1 MARQSVKEYFDS
13 YALGFD
19 NIYEGRQTLPEK
31 ITNRFLRKSITRRFL
46 KTIQE
51 CSPVEGKT
59 VLDIGCGSGRYS
71 TSLAVAGAE
80 QVLGIDFSRKMIELA
95 QARAEQLNVQD
106 RCVFVVE
113 DFLNYEF
120 SNSFDYSIATGFMEY
135 VSEPIRTVSKIVK
148 LTNRKAIFSFPDS
161 KGILAWQRRFR
172 YKWKCPLFM
181 YNRRDIFDLFAKSSF
196 NDLTIEKISRDY
208 FVIVTM

>member
-13 YALGFD
+13 YALDFD

-31 ITNRFLRKSITRRFL
+31 ITNRFLRKSIMRRFL
-46 KTIQE
+46 KTIRE

-95 QARAEQLNVQD
+95 QERAEQLNVQD

-181 YNRRDIFDLFAKSSF
+181 YNRRDIVDLFAKSSF

-208 FVIVTM
+208 FVTVTM